1 MSSSR
6 PVRPLDILGVPWTI
20 AAWLARH
27 PSVSP
32 GATAT
37 GKQSSTSA
45 SPLGTGEEPIGPHV
59 HSSDEERVAGQ
70 DFGKQMLKRNVP
82 ETWDDLMDIVCEFS
96 PILSGQ
102 LLP

>member
-1 MSSSR
+1 MSPSR
-6 PVRPLDILGVPWTI
+6 PVRPLDTLGVPWTI
-20 AAWLARH
+20 VAWLAGY

-32 GATAT
+32 GATDT
-37 GKQSSTSA
+37 EKQNSTSA
-45 SPLGTGEEPIGPHV
+45 PPLGTGEEPTGPHV

-82 ETWDDLMDIVCEFS
+82 ETWDDLTDTVCEFS
-96 PILSGQ
+96 PVLSGQ